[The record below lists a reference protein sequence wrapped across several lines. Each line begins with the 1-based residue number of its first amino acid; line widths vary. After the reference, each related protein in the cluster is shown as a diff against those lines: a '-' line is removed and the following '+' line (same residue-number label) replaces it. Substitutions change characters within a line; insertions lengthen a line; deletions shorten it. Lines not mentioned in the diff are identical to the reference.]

1 MESARTF
8 RQRSDGSDA
17 TYAGDRETVRRL
29 RPFQRRTE
37 HCGRH
42 SLCHSA
48 DVGVPWGPATC
59 CRGLLRGRPWY
70 RQGAIELSQPGCCGL
85 RTSCPHAIRT
95 SQVPGHEAVKEVNPM
110 KFRWLIPLAIL
121 VPLRLSATDAPVG
134 ARVATITVNPKEIT
148 VLHLRPDFEST
159 IRMPEEVTSVIL
171 GSPGEFKAEHNEGE
185 PEYVYVKPITKQA
198 AQSNLLI
205 ATKSGQ
211 HVTLE
216 LVSDSTGIPNQS
228 QPVDF
233 LIEYRSA
240 RSFLISAE
248 SGAPA
253 MPAAAGMVPAHESSG
268 RDTGPEL
275 SPLSNLDEE
284 FRQQQKVNA
293 PKWTKWEDK
302 QIETSICDMRQ
313 WSNET
318 VIAYSVLNTSD
329 QPVEIVPPQ
338 IQITGRTAS
347 KKKKKEGKGIISDQL
362 EIRDYRL
369 SATRLEPG
377 GRADGVVVFDRPNFK
392 ESTEKLFLQIA
403 QADQVDRPILIRLP
417 FTPPISG
424 DSK

>member
-1 MESARTF
+1 M
-8 RQRSDGSDA
+8 
-17 TYAGDRETVRRL
+17 RL
-29 RPFQRRTE
+29 RWVIPIA
-37 HCGRH
+37 
-42 SLCHSA
+42 L
-48 DVGVPWGPATC
+48 
-59 CRGLLRGRPWY
+59 
-70 RQGAIELSQPGCCGL
+70 
-85 RTSCPHAIRT
+85 
-95 SQVPGHEAVKEVNPM
+95 
-110 KFRWLIPLAIL
+110 LIPL
-121 VPLRLSATDAPVG
+121 RLGATDATVG
-134 ARVATITVNPKEIT
+134 ARVATITINPREVT
-148 VLHLRPDFEST
+148 VLHLRPEFEST

-185 PEYVYVKPITKQA
+185 PEYVYVKPITKEA
-198 AQSNLLI
+198 VQSNLLI

-216 LVSDSTGIPNQS
+216 LVSDGARAPNQS

-233 LIEYRSA
+233 LIEYRFS
-240 RSFLISAE
+240 RSFLISSD

-253 MPAAAGMVPAHESSG
+253 KPAAAGKLPAHEIGSG
-268 RDTGPEL
+268 DTG
-275 SPLSNLDEE
+275 SGSAPLSNLDEE

-293 PKWTKWEDK
+293 PKWTKWEDE
-302 QIETSICDMRQ
+302 QIQTSIDDMRQ

-318 VIAYSVLNTSD
+318 VIAYSVLNSSD

-338 IQITGRTAS
+338 IQITGRTAT
-347 KKKKKEGKGIISDQL
+347 KKKKKEGMGIISDQL

-424 DSK
+424 SGQ